1 MLRRGRTSGNS
12 TPLDDD
18 DDSVYPLLPTSSYR
32 PSPSASGYNPFL
44 TNSRNR
50 HRSVLSASN
59 SLDDP
64 HPTPPP
70 TVENRFVKMFYY
82 SKPAYISYLIGA
94 FALFVFLNLLF
105 TGNGEQFNVGRFLT
119 ETSPYMW
126 ALLGTTLTVG
136 LSVVGAAWGIY
147 ATGASLLGAAVR
159 APRIRTKNLISII
172 FCEVV
177 AIYGLIIAIVFSS
190 KLNDAELP
198 EGATW
203 PKSAYFSGYALFWA
217 GLTVGFSN
225 LFCGIAVGITGSTCA
240 IADAA
245 DPVLFVKVLVI
256 EIFGSIIGLFG
267 LIIGLLM
274 TSKVRDF
281 EVS

>member
-1 MLRRGRTSGNS
+1 MLRRGRTSGNT
-12 TPLDDD
+12 TPLL
-18 DDSVYPLLPTSSYR
+18 DSDEAYPLLPTSTYQSSFT
-32 PSPSASGYNPFL
+32 P
-44 TNSRNR
+44 
-50 HRSVLSASN
+50 LSASARAHRGHR
-59 SLDDP
+59 STLSSSTDDP
-64 HPTPPP
+64 YPVPPP
-70 TVENRFVKMFYY
+70 PPENKLVKMFYY
-82 SKPAYISYLIGA
+82 SKQAYIAYGA
-94 FALFVFLNLLF
+94 GWLGLFVFLNLLF

-147 ATGASLLGAAVR
+147 ATGSSLLGAAVR

-198 EGATW
+198 AGATW

-281 EVS
+281 EIN